1 MRFQKKYGESKIE
14 ECPFCGK
21 QSTTVNKQDIPVCMK
36 HKDTLMQEIKCMCGE
51 YLEPRRGKY
60 GLYFL
65 CQRCGIVNRRKAF
78 ETNTVKEFHETEN
91 EASVRV
97 FKEEKQEQK
106 INREPTIRREIT
118 IDTNDVE
125 WFS

>member
-14 ECPFCGK
+14 GCPFCGK
-21 QSTTVNKQDIPVCMK
+21 QSITVNAQDIPVCMQ
-36 HKDTLMQEIKCMCGE
+36 HKNTLMQEFKCMCGE
-51 YLEPRRGKY
+51 YLESRRGKY

-65 CQRCGIVNRRKAF
+65 CQKCGIVNRKKAF
-78 ETNTVKEFHETEN
+78 ETNTVKEFHENDTPEVK
-91 EASVRV
+91 E
-97 FKEEKQEQK
+97 FKQKQQEK
-106 INREPTIRREIT
+106 RFEPSERREIT